1 MEATKKPRKKRIKKK
16 VEVMPKQEKHKEIDQ
31 EVLKK
36 FVGKVENLWKIE
48 AKHLY
53 YNRYRINVWTEVYEE
68 GMFSPTQ
75 KIEQSYFVHYKDE
88 EIIDKTIPQKPKRE
102 RFF

>member
-1 MEATKKPRKKRIKKK
+1 MNKK
-16 VEVMPKQEKHKEIDQ
+16 EEPKQIDQ
-31 EVLKK
+31 KVLKK
-36 FVGKVENLWKIE
+36 FVGKVENLWKTE

-53 YNRYRINVWTEVYEE
+53 HNRYRINVWTEIYKE

-75 KIEQSYFVHYKDE
+75 TIEQSYFIHYDGE
-88 EIIDKTIPQKPKRE
+88 EIIDKTILPKPKKE